1 MNYLLLA
8 DSKIFI
14 DNNLSEENIAV
25 LQVFGDYVESTRK
38 QENLSLGFSPSSV
51 PIEERWRNNGL
62 SADYI
67 ADYLTTIL
75 NTDEN
80 QSENPEY
87 LADIKSSASYIANEL
102 LENGMKY
109 CNAQTDH
116 PITFHVEL
124 QNNEIRFFLQNI
136 VIPASAQKLKDFIE
150 ELKNSDPDELYI
162 RQLEKTAEAEL
173 EDNISSG
180 LGFLSIIN
188 DYSAKLGWKFQT
200 LEQNPLLM
208 SVTTLVRLMVQQ
220 TEQSKQETAIEPL
233 EIKGETF
240 NIFYDNN
247 SKAVNFTGK
256 VRLRGLQEYT
266 VVFDL
271 FDRVIEV
278 NTDLITLDLQNL
290 ELINS
295 SGIDMLSKFIIT
307 TRKKKTVQ
315 INIIGSNAKTWQARL
330 LKNLQRLMPKLKYEL
345 K

>member
-1 MNYLLLA
+1 M
-8 DSKIFI
+8 
-14 DNNLSEENIAV
+14 V
-25 LQVFGDYVESTRK
+25 QVFGDFVESTRK
-38 QENLSLGFSPSSV
+38 QENLTLGFSPSSV
-51 PIEERWRNNGL
+51 PIQERWRNNGL

-67 ADYLTTIL
+67 AEYLITVL
-75 NTDEN
+75 NADEN
-80 QSENPEY
+80 ESENAEY

-109 CNAQTDH
+109 CNGQTHH
-116 PITFHVEL
+116 PVTFHIEL
-124 QNNEIRFFLQNI
+124 AANEIRFFLENT
-136 VIPASAQKLKDFIE
+136 VIPSSAEKLKDFIE
-150 ELKNSDPDELYI
+150 ELNNSDPLELYI
-162 RQLEKTAEAEL
+162 RQLERTAEAEL
-173 EDNISSG
+173 EDNTSSG

-208 SVTTLVRLMVQQ
+208 SVTTLVRLMVQE
-220 TEQSKQETAIEPL
+220 TEQPKQETAIEPL
-233 EIKGETF
+233 EIKGENF
-240 NIFYDNN
+240 NIFYDSN
-247 SKAVNFTGK
+247 SKVINFTGR

-271 FDRVIEV
+271 FDKVIEIDR
-278 NTDLITLDLQNL
+278 DLITLDLQNL

-315 INIIGSNAKTWQARL
+315 INIIGSSAKTWQTRL
-330 LKNLQRLMPKLKYEL
+330 LKNMQRLMPKLQYEL

>member
-1 MNYLLLA
+1 M
-8 DSKIFI
+8 
-14 DNNLSEENIAV
+14 V
-25 LQVFGDYVESTRK
+25 QVFGDFVESTRK
-38 QENLSLGFSPSSV
+38 KENLSLGFSPSVV

-62 SADYI
+62 SADYV
-67 ADYLTTIL
+67 ADYLTTVL

-80 QSENPEY
+80 EFANSDY
-87 LADIKSSASYIANEL
+87 LAEIKSSASYIANEL

-109 CNAQTDH
+109 CNEQIH
-116 PITFHVEL
+116 YPVTFHVEL
-124 QNNEIRFFLQNI
+124 VANEIRFFLENT
-136 VIPASAQKLKDFIE
+136 VIPASAEKLKEFIE
-150 ELKNSDPDELYI
+150 ELNNSDPDEFYI

-173 EDNISSG
+173 EDNTSSG

-220 TEQSKQETAIEPL
+220 TELPKQETDTEAL
-233 EIKGETF
+233 EIKGENF
-240 NIFYDNN
+240 NIFYEIN
-247 SKAVNFTGK
+247 SKVVNFTGR

-271 FDRVIEV
+271 FDKVLA
-278 NTDLITLDLQNL
+278 TDGDSITLDLQNL
-290 ELINS
+290 ELLNS

-307 TRKKKTVQ
+307 SRKKKT
-315 INIIGSNAKTWQARL
+315 INITIIGSSTKSWQARL
-330 LKNLQRLMPKLKYEL
+330 LKNMGRLMPKLKYEL

>member
-1 MNYLLLA
+1 M
-8 DSKIFI
+8 
-14 DNNLSEENIAV
+14 V
-25 LQVFGDYVESTRK
+25 QVFGDFVESMREK
-38 QENLSLGFSPSSV
+38 ENLTLGFSPSAV
-51 PIEERWRNNGL
+51 PIQERWRNNGL

-75 NTDEN
+75 NADEN
-80 QSENPEY
+80 ESENADY
-87 LADIKSSASYIANEL
+87 LAEIKSSASYIANEL

-109 CNAQTDH
+109 CNEKTH
-116 PITFHVEL
+116 YPITFHVEL
-124 QNNEIRFFLQNI
+124 AANEIRFFLENT
-136 VIPASAQKLKDFIE
+136 VIPANAEKLKEFIQ
-150 ELKNSDPDELYI
+150 ELTNSDPDEFYI

-173 EDNISSG
+173 EDNTSSG
-180 LGFLSIIN
+180 LGFLTIIN

-208 SVTTLVRLMVQQ
+208 SVTTLVRLMVKQ
-220 TEQSKQETAIEPL
+220 TEQPNQAATEL
-233 EIKGETF
+233 EIKGENF
-240 NIFYDNN
+240 NIFYDSNT
-247 SKAVNFTGK
+247 KVVNFTGR

-271 FDRVIEV
+271 FDKVVEI
-278 NTDLITLDLQNL
+278 NANLISIDLQNL

-315 INIIGSNAKTWQARL
+315 IMIIGSSANSWQAKL
-330 LKNLQRLMPKLKYEL
+330 LKNLQRLMPSLKYEL